1 MNTFGFDNIMLITVV
16 VGAMALFVTEKLRVD
31 VVALLVLV
39 VLVVSGLI
47 KPDQALSGFAN
58 PATATVAAMF
68 VLSAGL
74 ARTGL
79 VDWLGRSINRIAGK
93 SRAQLLLVLC
103 ITIALISAFV
113 VNTATV
119 AIFIPVTIVL
129 ASARRIPPSRMLI
142 PLSYASQFGGVCTV
156 IGTST
161 NILVNSIAVS
171 NGLAGFD
178 LFEFAPLGL
187 IMLAIGIIY
196 LVIVSG
202 WLLPKR
208 KGEYQQLDKYRL
220 VDYVIELRVTK
231 KSHLIRKTW
240 ERLKTDDLKGIDL
253 IKIIREG
260 KAMWRPL
267 KSVIRE
273 GDILLLYGNAD
284 ALIKVKEHYD
294 LVTTDA
300 RVRDTHMS
308 SEDYKLIEALVP
320 PRSVIEGRTLRGSNF
335 NRRFGCTVLAI
346 QRRGKVIRDRLSDIR
361 FDGGDTLL
369 LQCNSREMNRILRSD
384 DLIVTNELTDL
395 HVRKNRSFIALAIM
409 VAVVALAALKVLPI
423 MIAALVGAVAM
434 VLTRCLSIEEAYKA
448 IDWKVIFLL
457 GGILPLGM
465 ALQQTGTAS
474 ILANTIMQPLVQ
486 LGPIYILAAFY
497 LITAIMTET
506 MSNNAAAILLAP
518 IALSI
523 AAILGVS
530 PRPFLI
536 AITFAASTSFAT
548 PIGYQTNTMIYAPGG
563 YRFLDFTKV
572 GAPLNIIIWITA
584 VLLIPML
591 WPF

>member
-1 MNTFGFDNIMLITVV
+1 MFGLDNILLLAVV
-16 VGAMALFVTEKLRVD
+16 LGAMALFVTEKLRVD

-39 VLVVSGLI
+39 VLVILGLI
-47 KPDQALSGFAN
+47 KPTQALSGFAN

-79 VDWLGRSINRIAGK
+79 VDWLGRSINKIAGK
-93 SRAQLLLVLC
+93 SPTQLLIILC

-129 ASARRIPPSRMLI
+129 ASARRISPSRMLI
-142 PLSYASQFGGVCTV
+142 PLSYASQFGGVCTM

-187 IMLAIGIIY
+187 VMLAIGVIY
-196 LVIVSG
+196 LVVVSG
-202 WLLPKR
+202 WLLPRR

-231 KSHLIRKTW
+231 KSALVNKTW
-240 ERLKTDDLKGIDL
+240 GTLKSEDLKAIDL
-253 IKIIREG
+253 IKIIRDD

-284 ALIKVKEHYD
+284 TLIKVKETYN

-300 RVRDTHMS
+300 RVRDKHMS
-308 SEDYKLIEALVP
+308 SDDYKLIEALIP
-320 PRSVIEGRTLRGSNF
+320 PRSVIEGRTLSGANF

-346 QRRGKVIRDRLSDIR
+346 QRRGKVIKDRLSDIR

-369 LQCNSREMNRILRSD
+369 LQCSNREMSRILKSD

-395 HVRKNRSFIALAIM
+395 RLRKNRSVIALAIL
-409 VAVVALAALKVLPI
+409 VAVVALAAFKVFPI
-423 MIAALVGAVAM
+423 MIAALVGAVGM
-434 VLTRCLSIEEAYKA
+434 VLTRCLNIEEAYKA

-474 ILANTIMQPLVQ
+474 LLANSIMQPLVK

-572 GAPLNIIIWITA
+572 GAPLNILFWITA
-584 VLLIPML
+584 VLLIPVL

>member
-1 MNTFGFDNIMLITVV
+1 VNTFGFDNIILITVV

-39 VLVVSGLI
+39 VLVISGLI
-47 KPDQALSGFAN
+47 KPNQALSGFAN

-79 VDWLGRSINRIAGK
+79 VDWLGRSINRIAGR
-93 SRAQLLLVLC
+93 SPTQLLLILC
-103 ITIALISAFV
+103 ITIAVISAFV

-187 IMLAIGIIY
+187 IMLAVGVIY
-196 LVIVSG
+196 LVAISG

-208 KGEYQQLDKYRL
+208 KGDYQQLDKYRL

-231 KSHLIRKTW
+231 KSPLMKKTW
-240 ERLKTDDLKGIDL
+240 EKLSAEELKGIEL
-253 IKIIREG
+253 IKIIRDD

-267 KSVIRE
+267 KSVMRE

-284 ALIKVKEHYD
+284 TLIKIKENYN
-294 LVTTDA
+294 LETTDA
-300 RVRDTHMS
+300 RVRDKHMS

-320 PRSVIEGRTLRGSNF
+320 PRSVIEGRTLRGSSF

-346 QRRGKVIRDRLSDIR
+346 QRRGKVIKDRLSDVR
-361 FDGGDTLL
+361 FDGGDSLL
-369 LQCNSREMNRILRSD
+369 LQCNTREMKRILKSD

-395 HVRKNRSFIALAIM
+395 HVRKNRSFIALGIM
-409 VAVVALAALKVLPI
+409 VAVVALAAFKVMPI
-423 MIAALVGAVAM
+423 MIAALVGAVGM

-474 ILANTIMQPLVQ
+474 LLANSIMQPLVK

-497 LITAIMTET
+497 LITALMTET

-572 GAPLNIIIWITA
+572 GVPLNIIFWITA
-584 VLLIPML
+584 VLLIPLL